1 MPTFRHGKKTA
12 VLFANANLSAYLNEA
27 SMSSPAET
35 SETTTFGSD
44 AKTYITSLRDA
55 SVSLSGMFEGSVNDP
70 TLLDAMTSSESTLVT
85 ICTTG
90 LVAGEPCFFGVT
102 RSNSYEISSPVADVV
117 TVTSDL
123 QLDGGIN
130 AGTIIAGGV
139 TVASGA
145 TANSTANDYTASTAN
160 GLVTNLHVTAN
171 NGNGSTTLKLQH
183 SVDNITYVDLVTFA
197 VVSAGIQ
204 TSEQQTVTGTVNRY
218 LRVNVA
224 DDGSTGSITYSLA
237 ISRR

>member
-12 VLFANANLSAYLNEA
+12 VLFGDYNLSSYLNEA
-27 SMSSPAET
+27 SMSSSSET
-35 SETTTFGSD
+35 SETTAFGDD
-44 AKTYITSLRDA
+44 AKTYITSLKDA
-55 SVSLSGMFEGSVNDP
+55 TVSLSGMFEGEVNDT
-70 TLLDAMTSSESTLVT
+70 TLNDALTNTDSTLVT

-130 AGTIIAGGV
+130 AGTIIVGG
-139 TVASGA
+139 ASIAAGA
-145 TANSTANDYTASTAN
+145 TVNSTSNDNSASSNN
-160 GLVTNLHVTAN
+160 GLVANLHVTAN
-171 NGNGSTTLKLQH
+171 TGNGSTTIKLQH
-183 SVDNITYVDLVTFA
+183 SSDNSTFA
-197 VVSAGIQ
+197 DLITFTVASGGNN
-204 TSEQQTVTGTVNRY
+204 TSEQKTASGTINRY
-218 LRVNVA
+218 LRGNAV
-224 DDGSTGSITYSLA
+224 DDGSTGAITYSLA